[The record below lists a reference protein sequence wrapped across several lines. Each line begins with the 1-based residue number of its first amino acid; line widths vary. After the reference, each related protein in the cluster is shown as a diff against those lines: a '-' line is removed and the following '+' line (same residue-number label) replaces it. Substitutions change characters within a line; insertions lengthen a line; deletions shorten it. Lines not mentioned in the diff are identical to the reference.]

1 MTISFAYFASLGAT
15 FLEWAFV
22 GVCGPNDDNDR
33 KALWDE
39 LAGFLSWW
47 DLPWC
52 KG

>member
-1 MTISFAYFASLGAT
+1 MTTSFAYFASLGAT

-22 GVCGPNDDNDR
+22 GVYDPNDDNDR
-33 KALWDE
+33 KVLRDE
-39 LAGFLSWW
+39 LAGFSWW